1 MASALI
7 TSKGQVTVPIQV
19 RDELG
24 LKSGDRIEF
33 VKDETGR
40 FYLEPKKGSVMNL
53 KGIFKRNGP
62 PISIEEMH
70 DGIAAH
76 LGEDDARIKKEYNAY
91 LAERG
96 DR

>member
-33 VKDETGR
+33 VNDGTGR
-40 FYLEPKKGSVMNL
+40 YYLEPKKGSIMNL
-53 KGIFKRNGP
+53 KGIFKWTGK
-62 PISIEEMH
+62 PITIKEM
-70 DGIAAH
+70 DDAIAAH
-76 LGEDDARIKKEYNAY
+76 LGQDDARIKKEYAAH
-91 LAERG
+91 LERG
-96 DR
+96 GK